1 MKQKQV
7 VHCLAGAFAFG
18 LLALPV
24 GCSQGDDQQS
34 PAAPTSVSA
43 EVTPIDASPES
54 QPSPESGEADEL
66 VVPEGTPEEL
76 LTFLKSLET
85 KEPAAHDPA
94 SVKAFMGKLGNAVL
108 TASER
113 ILAAKP
119 SDEQAEQ
126 AIQYKLG
133 GLGLLERAGD
143 ESAAAK
149 RAAFPADLEAA
160 GRGAMVRMVQLDGLI
175 SRLQVLQMA
184 SSEEAALYADDLVKF
199 YEKQAPDPQEIG
211 LALQPM
217 QDLERLLTPEEFG
230 KAYSSYAKVFS
241 AVEDPQ
247 IKELAAMMAGAARRM
262 QLMGNEMPLEGITV
276 DGKDFNWDEYRGKVV
291 LVDFW
296 ATWCR
301 PCIEEMAN
309 IRANYKK
316 YHDRGFDVVGI
327 STDQERPAL
336 DSFLKNNELPW
347 TILVDEDLK
356 KAGRESMSVRYGV
369 FGIPNV
375 TLVGKDGKVI
385 AMNPRGPELGER
397 LAELLGNEPPV
408 APVEGLGDAA
418 AKDAEPAA
426 QEKGKPKAN

>member
-7 VHCLAGAFAFG
+7 VHCLAAAFAFG
-18 LLALPV
+18 LMALPV

-43 EVTPIDASPES
+43 EVTPADAPAES
-54 QPSPESGEADEL
+54 QASTVPSEADEL
-66 VVPEGTPEEL
+66 AVPEGTPEEL
-76 LTFLKSLET
+76 LTFLDSLKT
-85 KEPAAHDPA
+85 KEPAARDPK
-94 SVKAFMGKLGNAVL
+94 SVKAFMGKLGNAVV

-113 ILAAKP
+113 ILAGKP

-149 RAAFPADLEAA
+149 RAALPAELEAT
-160 GRGAMVRMVQLDGLI
+160 GRGALVRMVQFDGLV
-175 SRLQVLQMA
+175 SRFQMLQM
-184 SSEEAALYADDLVKF
+184 SSSTDAALYAEDLAKF
-199 YEKQAPDPQEIG
+199 YEKYPPEPQEIG

-217 QDLERLLTPEEFG
+217 QDLERLLTPEEFA

-241 AVEDPQ
+241 AMEDPQ
-247 IKELAAMMAGAARRM
+247 VKELAAMMAGAARRM

-276 DGKDFNWDEYRGKVV
+276 DGKDFKWDEYRGKVV

-296 ATWCR
+296 ATWCG
-301 PCIEEMAN
+301 PCIQEMEN
-309 IRANYKK
+309 IRANYDK

-356 KAGRESMSVRYGV
+356 KADRESMSVRYGV

-397 LAELLGNEPPV
+397 LAELLGNEPP
-408 APVEGLGDAA
+408 ATPAEASGDAA
-418 AKDAEPAA
+418 AKKGEEAK
-426 QEKGKPKAN
+426 QEEATPKAN